1 MSATKISFG
10 IQFIYS
16 HGMKIPL
23 SFDSFIYHKRIFSM
37 HSQNAGFE
45 CACNRKTHSLFMSM
59 LFASKNSWIFWVTR
73 NWFRVPKNK
82 RKRDPNYSSN
92 CLGTVEKWRFTLTK
106 CTAFTTCI
114 PYVYPIF
121 MVCCHFLETIAR
133 AFFFFLSAYWFMLT
147 KTEVISCGLFMLL
160 IASSIF
166 GYGSMLEHLKDT
178 LV

>member
-1 MSATKISFG
+1 MAWKFR
-10 IQFIYS
+10 Y
-16 HGMKIPL
+16 PL
-23 SFDSFIYHKRIFSM
+23 IVSFITNEYSQCTHKIVQIVLASSM
-37 HSQNAGFE
+37 HAIERLTAYLWAFCLLRKILEYFE
-45 CACNRKTHSLFMSM
+45 
-59 LFASKNSWIFWVTR
+59 VTR
-73 NWFRVPKNK
+73 NWFCVPKNK

-147 KTEVISCGLFMLL
+147 NTDVISCGLFMLL